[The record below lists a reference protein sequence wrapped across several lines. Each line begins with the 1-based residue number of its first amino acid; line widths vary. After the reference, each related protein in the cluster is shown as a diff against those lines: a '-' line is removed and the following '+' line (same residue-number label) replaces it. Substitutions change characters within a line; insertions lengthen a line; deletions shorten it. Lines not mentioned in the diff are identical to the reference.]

1 MEKKNRFMLT
11 EERYSSLV
19 QEEQIYL
26 LWNYAVNTNSLV
38 EEFSQQ
44 LSPDDSLILF
54 WSIPELPS
62 RARGKVA
69 NFKCS
74 SVYVFYFV
82 LLSAMPVI
90 YHSVVPSD
98 FLRATFWRFS
108 LKYSLD
114 LSLSHFSCLHLFF
127 FKEKRTFPLFSLSI
141 KSELCIFFSSL
152 SKILMIQLFP
162 CFLILFNFLLCLRKQ
177 ILNITVLIPF
187 NICFFLLQNIPRV

>member
-1 MEKKNRFMLT
+1 MCQTVLFFPSRTVVQGRTYGEIAEEKQERWKKNRFIFT
-11 EERYSSLV
+11 EERHSSLV

-98 FLRATFWRFS
+98 FLRATFWKFS

-127 FKEKRTFPLFSLSI
+127 FLKETYLS
-141 KSELCIFFSSL
+141 SVFFVNQ
-152 SKILMIQLFP
+152 K
-162 CFLILFNFLLCLRKQ
+162 
-177 ILNITVLIPF
+177 
-187 NICFFLLQNIPRV
+187 